1 MPGKAEIF
9 WQSNSDLKSTVAL
22 IGCGPLLYNVLL
34 AAKEL
39 EQQNIGTIVLNSHT
53 VKPLDEEK
61 ILAVAKKCGAVV
73 TIEEHQVMGGLG
85 GAVAELLAK
94 KWPTP
99 MEFIG
104 MQNVFGE
111 SGAPNQLI

>member
-1 MPGKAEIF
+1 
-9 WQSNSDLKSTVAL
+9 
-22 IGCGPLLYNVLL
+22 
-34 AAKEL
+34 
-39 EQQNIGTIVLNSHT
+39 
-53 VKPLDEEK
+53 
-61 ILAVAKKCGAVV
+61 
-73 TIEEHQVMGGLG
+73 MGGLG

-111 SGAPNQLI
+111 SGAPNQLIEKYGMGVKDIVAAAKRVAKRRK